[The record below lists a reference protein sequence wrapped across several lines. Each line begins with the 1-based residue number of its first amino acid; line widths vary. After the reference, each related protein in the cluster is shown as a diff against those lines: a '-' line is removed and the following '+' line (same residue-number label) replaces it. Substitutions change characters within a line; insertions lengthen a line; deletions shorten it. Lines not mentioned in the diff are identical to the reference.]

1 MPPVERNHPI
11 ETLASCGSDDALTMC
26 VRLRRAH
33 RRLDHLERHRP
44 KGFVNGGRED
54 AVTIVDEHA
63 IHAIERQAVAE
74 LLDGPVCRG
83 MLGEIPVHDSA
94 CVDVEGDKDVQPLK
108 RGRDHDEE
116 VASEHGAGRCLQ
128 CLQQQR
134 GDGL

>member
-74 LLDGPVCRG
+74 LLWSSLPWDARRDSSARFGVCR
-83 MLGEIPVHDSA
+83 
-94 CVDVEGDKDVQPLK
+94 C
-108 RGRDHDEE
+108 RG
-116 VASEHGAGRCLQ
+116 
-128 CLQQQR
+128 
-134 GDGL
+134 